1 MLAVMKKFLAV
12 LAVAVV
18 TTSVTGCFKTQ
29 EGRRRAG
36 LPGVKDTIESRYERP
51 VEQVYESARAT
62 LAFNGAI
69 TKQNDPA
76 RILEAKVNNRT
87 VWVRVDEVEPR
98 VARVFV
104 QARKNGAAGD
114 IHLAAEIDKQIALRL
129 R

>member
-1 MLAVMKKFLAV
+1 MKKLFTV
-12 LAVAVV
+12 LAVAVA
-18 TTSVTGCFKTQ
+18 TTALSGCFKTQ

-76 RILEAKVNNRT
+76 RVLEAKVNNRT

-98 VARVFV
+98 VSRVFV
-104 QARKNGAAGD
+104 QARRSGARGD
-114 IHLAAEIDKQIALRL
+114 INLAAELDKQIALRL

>member
-1 MLAVMKKFLAV
+1 MLGGMKKFLAV
-12 LAVAVV
+12 LSVAVA
-18 TTSVTGCFKTQ
+18 TTSLTGCYKTQ
-29 EGRRRAG
+29 EGQRRAG

-76 RILEAKVNNRT
+76 RILEAKVNNRV

>member
-1 MLAVMKKFLAV
+1 MKKFLAV
-12 LAVAVV
+12 LAVAVA
-18 TTSVTGCFKTQ
+18 TTSLTGCFKTQ

-51 VEQVYESARAT
+51 VEQVFESARAT

-98 VARVFV
+98 VSRVFV